1 MSLRVRIILILRL
14 IRIYL
19 LFLPVNIEISKIRI
33 SFFQILPSGLIRRK
47 ILKYAIQSKCK
58 MIINLRQ
65 IPV

>member
-33 SFFQILPSGLIRRK
+33 SFFQILPSGLIRCK

-58 MIINLRQ
+58 MIINL
-65 IPV
+65 